1 MLDELNTAKKVV
13 GVKQLTK
20 ALRRGEI
27 STVYLAKNA
36 EPMLTGPVAR
46 LAEENA
52 VAVRWIP
59 TMRELGAACGISVGA
74 AAAGAKR

>member
-27 STVYLAKNA
+27 STV
-36 EPMLTGPVAR
+36 
-46 LAEENA
+46 
-52 VAVRWIP
+52 
-59 TMRELGAACGISVGA
+59 
-74 AAAGAKR
+74 